1 MKKRSSSESILG
13 KYSDTKPK
21 RRISGNSGDST
32 PLMTHYEQRYKGSG
46 MTRELTAPKTVET
59 LDEKIAKRE
68 AKSKPLPDP
77 MQGRV
82 SVEIAGNRYLLGC
95 TDDISETRI
104 KRIASL
110 ANTILSETK
119 ENNPGLTNSK
129 ITTLALIDACDRLV
143 TSQDSLNNMKTDLM
157 YYRQKDDLKKQ
168 EIKVDPTPMEL
179 LATGAGQDKEDNKE
193 KDKD

>member
-46 MTRELTAPKTVET
+46 MT
-59 LDEKIAKRE
+59 
-68 AKSKPLPDP
+68 KPLPDP